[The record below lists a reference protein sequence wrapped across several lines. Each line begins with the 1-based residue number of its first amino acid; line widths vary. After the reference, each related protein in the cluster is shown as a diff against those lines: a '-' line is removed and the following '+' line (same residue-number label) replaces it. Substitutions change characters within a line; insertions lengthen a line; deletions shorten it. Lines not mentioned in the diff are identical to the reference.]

1 MVNFRLGSYSS
12 LVILKKLI
20 RTKFYFIVS
29 VMVALATIF
38 FVFPETYEA
47 YINMPKEL
55 KIATASDVV

>member
-38 FVFPETYEA
+38 FVFQK
-47 YINMPKEL
+47 N
-55 KIATASDVV
+55 